1 MQVTKSQKRLL
12 IVLGIVVAY
21 GIFDISTN
29 LDTYKQV
36 YSGHSKTRVAK
47 NKSKNKTNLAS
58 KDMKGGNEPYL
69 AGWGR
74 DPFYV
79 KEHKVVRKKRG
90 HVKHRTI
97 RLRLLAISMKGSNSV
112 ALINDKIVKEGDI
125 ISGYQVLKISS
136 NKVYL
141 SKGKKRVTLQLKT
154 Y

>member
-29 LDTYKQV
+29 LDKYKQV

-47 NKSKNKTNLAS
+47 SKSNKKTASSTKNARGENV
-58 KDMKGGNEPYL
+58 DYL
-69 AGWGR
+69 ANWGR
-74 DPFYV
+74 DPFYL
-79 KEHKVVRKKRG
+79 KEQKIVRKRKGR
-90 HVKHRTI
+90 VKHRTL
-97 RLRLLAISMKGSNSV
+97 RLHLLAISRKGNNSI

-125 ISGYQVLKISS
+125 ISGYQVLRIGG

-141 SKGKKRVTLQLKT
+141 SNGRKRITLQLKT